1 MNADKHGLKDRNE
14 APKRDR
20 ELSKPI
26 EMPINKPP
34 PPPLLSVFI
43 CVHPWFSS
51 SFAQAFSPALSPYGG
66 RSFLPDDNPCRME

>member
-1 MNADKHGLKDRNE
+1 MNADKHVLKDRNE

-34 PPPLLSVFI
+34 PPPLIRVHLRSSVVLFFI
-43 CVHPWFSS
+43 C
-51 SFAQAFSPALSPYGG
+51 AG
-66 RSFLPDDNPCRME
+66 FLPGFIALRWAVVFA